1 MCKNKFMTIEKH
13 KFIENRISS
22 NMSYSKIADKLN
34 KSTSTTSREI
44 KKNSTLYKKMNSLR
58 NFNNC
63 INRFNCKHK
72 SRRGFIKCIDGH
84 KSTSISTK
92 VCSDFE
98 EEICSKRFKYPYV
111 CNGCNKLNKFTLKKN
126 IYSATK
132 THEIATNRISES
144 RKGITLTQK

>member
-1 MCKNKFMTIEKH
+1 MCKNKFMTIEER
-13 KFIENRISS
+13 KFIENSISS

-72 SRRGFIKCIDGH
+72 SRRGFIKCVDGH

-92 VCSDFE
+92 VCPDFE
-98 EEICSKRFKYPYV
+98 EEKSLKM
-111 CNGCNKLNKFTLKKN
+111 NGGNKLNKCTLKKN
-126 IYSATK
+126 IYSATRAN
-132 THEIATNRISES
+132 EIVTNRISES
-144 RKGITLTQK
+144 RKGIKLIQKGKLLIT